1 MTLPELAIRRP
12 IATLTILACT
22 VVLGLVALNRLP
34 LGFMP
39 EVNEPELF
47 VQVPFPNA
55 TPEQTERLVIRPLE
69 EVLGSVKGVT
79 NMWSMCDANGGRVRL
94 NFAWGHEMSLARAE
108 VIERIDRI
116 RRDLPDTIGDIRV
129 GGSWDANEEDAP
141 VLEGRL
147 SSKRNLSES
156 YDLLERKIV
165 RPLERIPGVAS
176 VSLDG
181 VNPKEVRINLRVADL
196 ESHGL
201 DVRHV
206 AAAISGANFDLSTG
220 VLRSQERRLTV
231 RTVGAFT
238 SVEEIQELPVG
249 GDGLRLA
256 DVADIRFEEPPLE
269 YGRHLDGNFAIGVTV
284 TAESGGNAVVI
295 CDEVRQRVEDM
306 NSDPELEGV
315 TFLIWFDQGAE
326 IRKTLR
332 DLTFTGLFGG
342 LLAAVVLFAFL
353 RRVSMTLVSVLCI
366 PFSLIVACGAIWAM
380 GKTMNTLTLLGLI
393 VGIGMLVDNAVVVME
408 NIYRHQQR
416 GLSRREAALVGS
428 REVSLAVIA
437 ATLTSVI
444 VFLPMIFNKPSEMN
458 IYLRELAITVCL
470 TLIAS
475 LFVSQTLIPLA
486 TSSFIRSRSR
496 GRAPLMLRLEN
507 RYEGLLGFFLRHRW
521 LTPVIGLAV
530 IASTWFP
537 FSHIDKNFD
546 ANETEL
552 FVQLRYEFSEPLSLE
567 RMETAVS
574 IVEEQLVPYRDELN
588 AEHIYSFWSDRFSLT
603 RLYMKEGFANDT
615 DMAVT
620 RARLRELVPELPG
633 IKLEVQDQAGHG
645 FRRGGGKRISFQLVG
660 EDTGVLAELAA
671 EAKLRLA
678 EIPGLDDPWTS
689 TQTGGMELF
698 IDLDRELAARYGV
711 PLNQPAEVVSLTF
724 RGRRLPRFRTP
735 SGEREMRLTLD
746 ERENESLSQLHTL
759 PVWTADGEKIPLASM
774 AEFRIEPGPN
784 RIQRDNR
791 RTSVWVGAR
800 YGEGTMEDYLPLV
813 QTAMDAMDLP
823 FGYTWTM
830 SEWAERQREQSRE
843 FLINLLLAL
852 GLVFA
857 VMAGLFESVRQAVG
871 LMVALPFAL
880 AGAFW
885 ALWMSGTDFDQPAA
899 IGLLLLIGVVV
910 NNGIVMIEHI
920 NLYRRNGM
928 DRTSAM
934 LLGGRERLRPIL
946 MTAITTLVGL
956 VPIVVQRP
964 ALGGVYYYSMA
975 IVIMGGLVVSTFLT
989 TLLPPD
995 HRGAVGGRLCR
1006 HRPRIQVGLAPSPA
1020 LEATRRRRADASNS

>member
-1 MTLPELAIRRP
+1 VTLPELAIRRP
-12 IATLTILACT
+12 VTTVTILACA
-22 VVLGLVALNRLP
+22 VVLGLVALGRLP

-39 EVNEPELF
+39 EVEEPILF
-47 VQVPFPNA
+47 VRVPFPNS
-55 TPEQTERLVIRPLE
+55 TPEQTERLVVRPLE

-79 NMWSMCDANGGRVRL
+79 EMWSNCSSDGGRIRL

-116 RRDLPDTIGDIRV
+116 RGELPDTIGDITI
-129 GGSWDANEEDAP
+129 GGNWDAAEEDAP

-147 SSKRNLSES
+147 SSRRDLSES

-181 VNPKEVRINLRVADL
+181 VNPKEVRINLRVDAL
-196 ESHGL
+196 EAFGL
-201 DVRHV
+201 DVRDV
-206 AAAISGANFDLSTG
+206 ARVLQGSNFDLSAG
-220 VLRSQERRLTV
+220 VLRHRDRRV
-231 RTVGAFT
+231 SIRTVGAFS
-238 SVEEIQELPVG
+238 SVEQIRELPLR

-256 DVADIRFEEPPLE
+256 DVADVRYDEPPLE
-269 YGRHLDGNFAIGVTV
+269 YGRHLDGDFAIGVTV
-284 TAESGGNAVVI
+284 NAEAGGNAVEI
-295 CDEVRQRVEDM
+295 CDEVRREVEAM
-306 NSDPELEGV
+306 NADPELEGV

-326 IRKTLR
+326 IRKTLK
-332 DLTFTGLFGG
+332 DLSFTGLFGG
-342 LLAAVVLFAFL
+342 LLAAAVLFTFL
-353 RRVSMTLVSVLCI
+353 RRVSMTLVAVACI

-408 NIYRHQQR
+408 NISRHQQR
-416 GLSRREAALVGS
+416 GLSRRDAAAVGS

-470 TLIAS
+470 TLLAS

-486 TSSFIRSRSR
+486 TSTFIRSRSR
-496 GRAPLMLRLEN
+496 DRGRLMRWIEE
-507 RYEGLLGFFLRHRW
+507 RYGVLLAFFLRRRW

-530 IASTWFP
+530 IASTWYP

-546 ANETEL
+546 ANESEV
-552 FVQLRYEFSEPLSLE
+552 FVQIRYEFAEPLSLE
-567 RMETAVS
+567 RKERAITLIEAR
-574 IVEEQLVPYRDELN
+574 LVPHRDELN

-603 RLYMKEGFANDT
+603 RLYMKEGFANENA
-615 DMAVT
+615 MAET
-620 RARLRELVPELPG
+620 RDRLRELLPELPG
-633 IKLEVQDQAGHG
+633 IKLEVQDQAGWG
-645 FRRGGGKRISFQLVG
+645 WRRGGGKRIAFQLVG
-660 EDTGVLAELAA
+660 EDTGVLAELAQ
-671 EAKLRLA
+671 EAKARLEA
-678 EIPGLDDPWTS
+678 IPGLQDVWTS
-689 TQTGGMELF
+689 AQSGGMELYV
-698 IDLDRELAARYGV
+698 DLDRELAARYGV

-746 ERENESLSQLHTL
+746 EKETESVSQLHTL
-759 PVWTADGEKIPLASM
+759 PVWTADGDKIPLASM
-774 AEFRIEPGPN
+774 AEFRVAPGPD

-791 RTSVWVGAR
+791 RTSIWVGAR
-800 YGEGTMEDYLPLV
+800 YDEGTMDDYLPLV
-813 QTAMDAMDLP
+813 RSAMDGMDFP

-843 FLINLLLAL
+843 FLVNLLLAL

-857 VMAGLFESVRQAVG
+857 VMAGVFESVRQAVG

-885 ALWMSGTDFDQPAA
+885 ALWLTGTDFDAPAA

-920 NLYRRNGM
+920 NLYRRQGM
-928 DRTSAM
+928 ERTEAM

-964 ALGGVYYYSMA
+964 ALAGVYYYSMA
-975 IVIMGGLVVSTFLT
+975 LVIMGGLLVSTFLT
-989 TLLPPD
+989 SLLLPTTAALSED
-995 HRGAVGGRLCR
+995 LFAAVGRGASRLWR
-1006 HRPRIQVGLAPSPA
+1006 FLQPW
-1020 LEATRRRRADASNS
+1020 RRRTAEQ

>member
-12 IATLTILACT
+12 VTTLTILACA

-39 EVNEPELF
+39 EVNEPELI

-69 EVLGSVKGVT
+69 EVLGSVKGVI

-129 GGSWDANEEDAP
+129 GGSWNSAEEDSP
-141 VLEGRL
+141 ILEGRL

-165 RPLERIPGVAS
+165 RPLERIAGVAS

-181 VNPKEVRINLRVADL
+181 VNPKEVRINLRVEDL

-201 DVRHV
+201 DVRDV
-206 AAAISGANFDLSTG
+206 VRAISGSNFDLSTG
-220 VLRSQERRLTV
+220 VLRSDERRLTV
-231 RTVGAFT
+231 RTVGAFET
-238 SVEEIQELPVG
+238 VEEIRALPLR
-249 GDGLRLA
+249 GDGLRLT
-256 DVADIRFEEPPLE
+256 DVADVRYEEPPLE

-284 TAESGGNAVVI
+284 TAEAGGNAVVI
-295 CDEVRQRVEDM
+295 CDEVRRRVEDM
-306 NSDPELEGV
+306 NTDPELEGV
-315 TFLIWFDQGAE
+315 KFLIWFDQGAE

-332 DLTFTGLFGG
+332 DLAFTGFFGG
-342 LLAAVVLFAFL
+342 LLAAAVLFAFL

-366 PFSLIVACGAIWAM
+366 PFSVIVACGAIWAL

-416 GLSRREAALVGS
+416 GLSRRDAALAGS

-470 TLIAS
+470 TLLAS
-475 LFVSQTLIPLA
+475 LFVSQTMIPLA
-486 TSSFIRSRSR
+486 TSRLIRSRSR
-496 GRAPLMLRLEN
+496 GRAPLMLWLEN
-507 RYEGLLGFFLRHRW
+507 RYETLLAFFLRHRW

-546 ANETEL
+546 ANQTEL

-567 RMETAVS
+567 RKERAVS
-574 IVEEQLVPYRDELN
+574 IVEDRLVPYRDELN

-620 RARLRELVPELPG
+620 RARLRELLPELPG

-645 FRRGGGKRISFQLVG
+645 FRRGGGKRIAFQLVG
-660 EDTGVLAELAA
+660 EDTGVLTELAA
-671 EAKLRLA
+671 DAKLRLA
-678 EIPGLDDPWTS
+678 EIPGLNDPWAS

-746 ERENESLSQLHTL
+746 EQENESISQLHTL

-774 AEFRIEPGPN
+774 AEFRMEPGPN

-813 QTAMDAMDLP
+813 RTAMDSMDLP

-830 SEWAERQREQSRE
+830 SEWAERQREQSRD

-857 VMAGLFESVRQAVG
+857 VMAGLFESVRQAFG

-885 ALWMSGTDFDQPAA
+885 GLWLHGTDFDQPAA

-920 NLYRRNGM
+920 NLYRREGM
-928 DRTSAM
+928 DRTEAM
-934 LLGGRERLRPIL
+934 LRGGRERLRPIL

-989 TLLPPD
+989 TLLLPTTAALSED
-995 HRGAVGGRLCR
+995 GFAAMGRGITWVWRRLQPWR
-1006 HRPRIQVGLAPSPA
+1006 Y
-1020 LEATRRRRADASNS
+1020 RASES

>member
-12 IATLTILACT
+12 IATLTILACA

-39 EVNEPELF
+39 EVEEPELF

-55 TPEQTERLVIRPLE
+55 TPEQTERLVVRPLE

-79 NMWSMCDANGGRVRL
+79 NMWSMCNADGGRVRL
-94 NFAWGHEMSLARAE
+94 TFAWGHEMSLARAE

-116 RRDLPDTIGDIRV
+116 RGELPDTIGDIRI
-129 GGSWDANEEDAP
+129 GGSWDAAEEDAP

-196 ESHGL
+196 EAHGL
-201 DVRHV
+201 DVRDV
-206 AAAISGANFDLSTG
+206 ARAISGSNFDLSAG
-220 VLRSQERRLTV
+220 VLRSGDRRLTV

-238 SVEEIQELPVG
+238 SVEQIEALPID
-249 GDGLRLA
+249 GDGLRLK
-256 DVADIRFEEPPLE
+256 DVADVQFEEPPLE

-284 TAESGGNAVVI
+284 TAEAGGNAVVI
-295 CDEVRQRVEDM
+295 CDEVRQRVADM
-306 NSDPELEGV
+306 NTDPELDGV

-342 LLAAVVLFAFL
+342 LLAAAVLFAFL

-416 GLSRREAALVGS
+416 GLSRRDAALVGS

-470 TLIAS
+470 TLLAS
-475 LFVSQTLIPLA
+475 LFISQTLIPLA
-486 TSSFIRSRSR
+486 TSNFIRSRSR
-496 GRAPLMLRLEN
+496 ARAPLMLWLEN
-507 RYEGLLGFFLRHRW
+507 RYEGLLAFFLRHRW

-567 RMETAVS
+567 RMERAVTM
-574 IVEEQLVPYRDELN
+574 VEDELVPHKDELN

-603 RLYMKEGFANDT
+603 RLYMKKGFANDT
-615 DMAVT
+615 DMAAT
-620 RARLRELVPELPG
+620 RARLRELLPELPG

-645 FRRGGGKRISFQLVG
+645 WRRGGGRRIAFQLVG

-671 EAKLRLA
+671 EAKLRIE
-678 EIPGLDDPWTS
+678 EIPGLEDVWTS

-698 IDLDRELAARYGV
+698 VDLDRELAARYGV

-724 RGRRLPRFRTP
+724 RGRRMPRFRTP

-759 PVWTADGEKIPLASM
+759 PVWTADGDKIPLASM
-774 AEFRIEPGPN
+774 AEFRIEPGPD
-784 RIQRDNR
+784 RIQRENR

-800 YGEGTMEDYLPLV
+800 YGDGTMEDYLPLV
-813 QTAMDAMDLP
+813 KTAMDSMDLP
-823 FGYTWTM
+823 FGYSWTM

-843 FLINLLLAL
+843 FLVNLLLAL
-852 GLVFA
+852 GMIFA
-857 VMAGLFESVRQAVG
+857 VMASLFESVRQAVG

-885 ALWMSGTDFDQPAA
+885 ALWASGTDFDQPAA

-920 NLYRRNGM
+920 NLYRRGGM
-928 DRTSAM
+928 ERTAAM
-934 LLGGRERLRPIL
+934 LQGGRERLRPIL

-989 TLLPPD
+989 TLLLPTTAALSED
-995 HRGAVGGRLCR
+995 GFAAMGRGFKWLWR
-1006 HRPRIQVGLAPSPA
+1006 A
-1020 LEATRRRRADASNS
+1020 LQPWNRRAAES

>member
-12 IATLTILACT
+12 VAILTVLVCA
-22 VVLGLVALNRLP
+22 VVLGLVALERLP

-39 EVNEPELF
+39 EVEEPVLF

-55 TPEQTERLVIRPLE
+55 TPEQTERLVVRPLE
-69 EVLGSVKGVT
+69 EALGSVKGVT
-79 NMWSMCDANGGRVRL
+79 EMWSTCDTEGGRVRL
-94 NFAWGHEMSLARAE
+94 SFAWGHEMSLARAE
-108 VIERIDRI
+108 VIERVDRI
-116 RRDLPDTIGDIRV
+116 RRDLPDTIGDIRI
-129 GGSWDANEEDAP
+129 GGSWDAAGEDSP

-147 SSKRNLSES
+147 SSKRDLSES

-165 RPLERIPGVAS
+165 RPIERIPGVAS

-181 VNPKEVRINLRVADL
+181 VNPKEVRINLRVEDL
-196 ESHGL
+196 EAHGV
-201 DVRHV
+201 DVREV
-206 AAAISGANFDLSTG
+206 AAAIQGANFDLSAG
-220 VLRSQERRLTV
+220 VLRSDERRLTV
-231 RTVGAFT
+231 RTVGAFS
-238 SVEEIQELPVG
+238 SVEEIRSLPLR
-249 GDGLRLA
+249 GDGLRLS
-256 DVADIRFEEPPLE
+256 DVADIRYEEPPLE
-269 YGRHLDGNFAIGVTV
+269 YGRHLDGDFAIGVTV
-284 TAESGGNAVVI
+284 IAEAGGNAVEI
-295 CDEVRQRVEDM
+295 GEQVRQRVAEM
-306 NSDPELEGV
+306 NDDPELEGV

-326 IRKTLR
+326 IEKTLS
-332 DLTFTGLFGG
+332 DLSFTGFFGA
-342 LLAAVVLFAFL
+342 LLASVVLFVFL

-366 PFSLIVACGAIWAM
+366 PFSLIVACGAVWAM

-393 VGIGMLVDNAVVVME
+393 VGVGMLVDNAVVVME

-416 GLSRREAALVGS
+416 GLSRTEAALVGS

-470 TLIAS
+470 TLLAS
-475 LFVSQTLIPLA
+475 LFISQTLIPLA
-486 TSSFIRSRSR
+486 TSTFIRSRSR
-496 GRAPLMLRLEN
+496 GRARLMLWLED
-507 RYEGLLGFFLRHRW
+507 RYERLLGFFLRRRW

-537 FSHIDKNFD
+537 FDRIDKNFD
-546 ANETEL
+546 AGSAEV
-552 FVQLRYEFSEPLSLE
+552 FVQIRYEFAEPLSLE
-567 RMETAVS
+567 RKEAAITL
-574 IVEEQLVPYRDELN
+574 VEELLVPHREELE

-603 RLYMKEGFANDT
+603 RLYMKEDSANEAA
-615 DMAVT
+615 MADT
-620 RARLRELVPELPG
+620 RARLRGLLPELPG
-633 IKLEVQDQAGHG
+633 IKLEVQDQAGWG
-645 FRRGGGKRISFQLVG
+645 WRRGAGKRIAFQLVG
-660 EDTGVLAELAA
+660 EDTGVLAELAE
-671 EAKLRLA
+671 EAKLRLE
-678 EIPGLDDPWTS
+678 EIPGLSDAWTS
-689 TQTGGMELF
+689 TQEGGMELHV
-698 IDLDRELAARYGV
+698 DLDRELAAHYGV

-724 RGRRLPRFRTP
+724 RGRRMPRFRTP

-746 ERENESLSQLHTL
+746 ERDTESLDQLHTL
-759 PVWTADGEKIPLASM
+759 PVWTADGDKIPLASL
-774 AEFRIEPGPN
+774 AEFRVEPGPD

-800 YGEGTMEDYLPLV
+800 YDEGTMDDYLPLV
-813 QTAMDAMDLP
+813 RTAMDAMDFP

-843 FLINLLLAL
+843 FLVNLLLAL

-885 ALWMSGTDFDQPAA
+885 ALWMTGTDFDQPAA
-899 IGLLLLIGVVV
+899 VGLLLLIGVVV

-920 NLYRRNGM
+920 NLYRRQGM
-928 DRTSAM
+928 ERTAAM
-934 LLGGRERLRPIL
+934 LTGGRERLRPIL

-964 ALGGVYYYSMA
+964 SLGGVYYYSMA

-989 TLLPPD
+989 TLLLPTTAALSED
-995 HRGAVGGRLCR
+995 TFAAAGRL
-1006 HRPRIQVGLAPSPA
+1006 
-1020 LEATRRRRADASNS
+1020 ATRAWQILQPWKRRPAEQ

>member
-12 IATLTILACT
+12 VTTVTILACA
-22 VVLGLVALNRLP
+22 VVLGLVALGRLP

-39 EVNEPELF
+39 EVEEPVLF
-47 VQVPFPNA
+47 VQVPFPNS
-55 TPEQTERLVIRPLE
+55 TPEQTERLVVRPLE

-79 NMWSMCDANGGRVRL
+79 EMWSNCSSDGGRIRL

-116 RRDLPDTIGDIRV
+116 RGELPDTIGDITI
-129 GGSWDANEEDAP
+129 GGNWDAAEEDAP

-147 SSKRNLSES
+147 SSRRDLSES

-176 VSLDG
+176 VRLDG
-181 VNPKEVRINLRVADL
+181 VNPKEVRINLRVDDL
-196 ESHGL
+196 EAHGV
-201 DVRHV
+201 DVRDV
-206 AAAISGANFDLSTG
+206 ARVLQGSNFDLSAG
-220 VLRSQERRLTV
+220 VLRTRDRRV
-231 RTVGAFT
+231 SIRTVGAYS
-238 SVEEIQELPVG
+238 SVEQIRELPLR
-249 GDGLRLA
+249 GDGLRLS
-256 DVADIRFEEPPLE
+256 DVADVRYEEPPLE
-269 YGRHLDGNFAIGVTV
+269 YGRHLDGDFAIGVTV
-284 TAESGGNAVVI
+284 SAEAGGNAVEI
-295 CDEVRQRVEDM
+295 CDEVRREVEAM
-306 NSDPELEGV
+306 NNDPELEGV

-326 IRKTLR
+326 IRKTLK
-332 DLTFTGLFGG
+332 DLSFTGLFGG

-353 RRVSMTLVSVLCI
+353 RRVSMTLVSVACI

-416 GLSRREAALVGS
+416 GLSRRDAAAVGS

-470 TLIAS
+470 TLLAS

-486 TSSFIRSRSR
+486 TSSFIHSRSR
-496 GRAPLMLRLEN
+496 GRGRLMRWLEK
-507 RYEGLLGFFLRHRW
+507 RYGVLLAFFLRRRW

-530 IASTWFP
+530 IASTWYP

-546 ANETEL
+546 ANESEV
-552 FVQLRYEFSEPLSLE
+552 FVQIRYEFAEPLSLE
-567 RMETAVS
+567 RKERAITL
-574 IVEEQLVPYRDELN
+574 IEQRLVPHRDELN

-603 RLYMKEGFANDT
+603 RLYMKEGFANENA
-615 DMAVT
+615 MAET
-620 RARLRELVPELPG
+620 RDRLRELLPELPG
-633 IKLEVQDQAGHG
+633 IKLEVQDQAGWG
-645 FRRGGGKRISFQLVG
+645 WRRGGGKRIAFQLVG
-660 EDTGVLAELAA
+660 EDTGVLAELAQQA
-671 EAKLRLA
+671 KVRLEA
-678 EIPGLDDPWTS
+678 IPGLKDVWTS
-689 TQTGGMELF
+689 AQSGGMELYV
-698 IDLDRELAARYGV
+698 DLDRELAARYGV

-735 SGEREMRLTLD
+735 TGEREMRLTLD
-746 ERENESLSQLHTL
+746 EKETESVSQLHTL
-759 PVWTADGEKIPLASM
+759 PVWTSEGDKIPLASL
-774 AEFRIEPGPN
+774 AEFRVAPGPD

-791 RTSVWVGAR
+791 RTSIWVGAR
-800 YGEGTMEDYLPLV
+800 YDEGTMDDYLPLV
-813 QTAMDAMDLP
+813 RSAMDGMDFP

-843 FLINLLLAL
+843 FLVNLLLAL

-885 ALWMSGTDFDQPAA
+885 ALWLTGTDFDAPAA

-920 NLYRRNGM
+920 NLYRRQGM
-928 DRTSAM
+928 ERTEAM

-964 ALGGVYYYSMA
+964 ALAGVYYYSMA
-975 IVIMGGLVVSTFLT
+975 LVIMGGLLVSTFLT
-989 TLLPPD
+989 SLLLPTTAALSED
-995 HRGAVGGRLCR
+995 AFAAIGRGASRLWR
-1006 HRPRIQVGLAPSPA
+1006 FLQPRK
-1020 LEATRRRRADASNS
+1020 RRITES